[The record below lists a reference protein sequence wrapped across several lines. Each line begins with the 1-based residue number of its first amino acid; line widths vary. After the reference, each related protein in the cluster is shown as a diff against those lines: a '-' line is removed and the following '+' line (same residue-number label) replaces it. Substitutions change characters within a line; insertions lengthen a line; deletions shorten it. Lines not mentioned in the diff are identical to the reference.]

1 MSGDG
6 KMDIGL
12 EGKYRKVILTGVSL
26 VFVIFLIYAG
36 ISAVSP
42 QSDNSDFNRPDL
54 MFMNMMII
62 HHNQAIEMSEMAKN
76 RTENSN
82 ILRLSENISEA
93 QKEENRKM
101 ADWLKEAG
109 HNPPARGHRMAGMA
123 SEQEMEELRQSEGQE
138 FDLLFS
144 ELMIRHHEGGIQMAR
159 AEVQNGRSEKVTEL
173 AGLMV
178 KVQQEEIDKMETWK
192 NDWVGNT

>member
-36 ISAVSP
+36 ISAVPP

-62 HHNQAIEMSEMAKN
+62 HHNQAIEMSEMAEN

-101 ADWLKEAG
+101 ADWLKEVG

-173 AGLMV
+173 ADLMI
-178 KVQQEEIDKMETWK
+178 KVQQEEIDKMETWR